1 MENVRVIL
9 RLEHHA
15 SCTRPESFGHRC
27 GSNSNGRVRVTTLVK
42 LPELP
47 GSERPAKRSSVAF
60 LFERQQST
68 PSRVPALLH
77 VTPLYPPAAPIN
89 IPHCHV
95 VLFYLHQPV
104 MSPIH
109 SHRSATHR
117 QPGGPPTQQL
127 HLPCPRRA
135 NARPSPTNV
144 GCTQPTPA
152 RDKAGLAY

>member
-9 RLEHHA
+9 RSEHHA

-27 GSNSNGRVRVTTLVK
+27 GSNSNGRVRVTTPVK

-68 PSRVPALLH
+68 PSRAPALLH
-77 VTPLYPPAAPIN
+77 VTPLYPSAAPIN

-95 VLFYLHQPV
+95 VFYLHQPV
-104 MSPIH
+104 MSL
-109 SHRSATHR
+109 SCDQVAR
-117 QPGGPPTQQL
+117 PPSGSTL
-127 HLPCPRRA
+127 SPPSYD
-135 NARPSPTNV
+135 NARPSPPLRETRLEEAEEN
-144 GCTQPTPA
+144 
-152 RDKAGLAY
+152 RHK